1 MHNSPQGPR
10 QGHNLGGPP
19 PGNNMG
25 GNMGGPRMP
34 G

>member
-19 PGNNMG
+19 PGN
-25 GNMGGPRMP
+25 MGGPRMP